1 MSFAT
6 HSHAHKEHAYT
17 CTNGREKNSS
27 FHIPNVSLSN
37 LTFFLVKKGK
47 PIRMSSLLFAKTV
60 SKRDNVM
67 DCIGLKLSES
77 DTLIKSVCAR
87 KNVLK
92 NILFCLHIHSSFEVC
107 QQLCNPFRL
116 NDGVSFVHV
125 INSNSLNTTP
135 LSC

>member
-1 MSFAT
+1 MEKKLGENDTFNVEKDVNDIAKCLLPHILMHTKST
-6 HSHAHKEHAYT
+6 HTLVQIAGK
-17 CTNGREKNSS
+17 KNSS

-107 QQLCNPFRL
+107 
-116 NDGVSFVHV
+116 
-125 INSNSLNTTP
+125 
-135 LSC
+135 

>member
-17 CTNGREKNSS
+17 HTMSRRKK
-27 FHIPNVSLSN
+27 
-37 LTFFLVKKGK
+37 FFFSHTKRQFEQFDFFSCKKRK

-87 KNVLK
+87 KMY
-92 NILFCLHIHSSFEVC
+92 
-107 QQLCNPFRL
+107 
-116 NDGVSFVHV
+116 
-125 INSNSLNTTP
+125 
-135 LSC
+135 